1 MNKRII
7 QRAIQEAKKSNS
19 TYQVGAIIHRGR
31 KVLAAAYNISN
42 KTHPEAD
49 ILGQYNIGHH
59 AEFSV
64 LQKIKYGNLKN
75 LEMTIVRIARE
86 NGSVRM
92 TRPCN
97 NCMKTIIKSQKI
109 SKIHWSNE
117 WGNFTTERV
126 NKIEPG
132 YIK

>member
-1 MNKRII
+1 MNVRII
-7 QRAIQEAKKSNS
+7 ERAKREALKSKT
-19 TYQVGAIIHRGR
+19 TYQVGAVIHRGR
-31 KVLAAAYNISN
+31 KIIAVGYNIAD
-42 KTHPEAD
+42 KTHPDAEM
-49 ILGQYNIGHH
+49 LGHNIGHH
-59 AEFSV
+59 AEFSA
-64 LQKIKYGNLKN
+64 LQKIKHGDLKN

-86 NGSVRM
+86 DGSFRM

-97 NCMKTIIKSQKI
+97 NCMKIILKSQKI
-109 SKIHWSNE
+109 TKIHWSNE